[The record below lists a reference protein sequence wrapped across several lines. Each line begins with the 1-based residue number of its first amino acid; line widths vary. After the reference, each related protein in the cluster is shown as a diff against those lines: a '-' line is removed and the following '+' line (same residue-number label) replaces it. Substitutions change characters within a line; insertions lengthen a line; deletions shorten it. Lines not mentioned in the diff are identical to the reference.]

1 MNDLLNKLSFWLV
14 KQLDKLKM
22 SNPFLYTLVQGVL
35 VLLILGISS
44 NLIQIPTP
52 EWCLP
57 FLHEIGLESNKFLLI
72 GLLSALSGG
81 IGLHTSK
88 RLNK

>member
-35 VLLILGISS
+35 VLLILGVSFPK
-44 NLIQIPTP
+44 N
-52 EWCLP
+52 
-57 FLHEIGLESNKFLLI
+57 FLSVIKVIF
-72 GLLSALSGG
+72 
-81 IGLHTSK
+81 K
-88 RLNK
+88 RLFRVYAHIYHSHF